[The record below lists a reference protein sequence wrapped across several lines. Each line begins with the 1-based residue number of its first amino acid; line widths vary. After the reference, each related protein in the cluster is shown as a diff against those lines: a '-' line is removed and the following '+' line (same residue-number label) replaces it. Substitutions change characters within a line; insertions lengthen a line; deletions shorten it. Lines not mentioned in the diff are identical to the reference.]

1 MPDSLGRP
9 TRSDIPDELVLR
21 LVANGS
27 GALRITTYL
36 YPWPRKLVVA
46 KVLSMVDRGL
56 LDYGVMPERP
66 WLTDEGRTRLEEA
79 S

>member
-1 MPDSLGRP
+1 
-9 TRSDIPDELVLR
+9 
-21 LVANGS
+21 
-27 GALRITTYL
+27 
-36 YPWPRKLVVA
+36 
-46 KVLSMVDRGL
+46 MVERGL